1 MVFVILLRGVLSLL
15 GHGTWTA
22 LLASVLFREGRERH
36 FRLKGKVLGA
46 YVLVVVLH
54 GLWDGLPGFIS
65 AVLSP
70 GLDVL
75 FGQAAGRGWPGALAC
90 GGVGVKP
97 RVWLKS
103 RQARA
108 RHERRPS
115 NPHSA
120 LSATSVW
127 ASDVS
132 A

>member
-75 FGQAAGRGWPGALAC
+75 IGQAAVGGLGLFPVAALA
-90 GGVGVKP
+90 
-97 RVWLKS
+97 
-103 RQARA
+103 
-108 RHERRPS
+108 
-115 NPHSA
+115 
-120 LSATSVW
+120 
-127 ASDVS
+127 
-132 A
+132 